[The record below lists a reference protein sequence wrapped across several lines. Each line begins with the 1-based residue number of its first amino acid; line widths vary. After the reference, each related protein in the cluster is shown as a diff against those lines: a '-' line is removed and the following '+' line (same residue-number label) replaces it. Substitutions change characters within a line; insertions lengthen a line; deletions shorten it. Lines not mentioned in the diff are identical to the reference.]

1 MADARKR
8 NQPQA
13 PAAKTPRLPA
23 GATSQAYLF
32 LTITALSW
40 GGNAVAGRLAVGE
53 VSPMALTAL
62 RWLCVVTILV
72 PLAWRDLRAHEATIR
87 AHWRR
92 IALMAVAGFTSFNAL
107 LYAAAHYTSAVNLTI
122 IQGGIPVVVLVGALV
137 VYGTRITTL
146 QVAGMLVTLAGV
158 ATVAAQGSLATLLS
172 LSFNPGD
179 VLMMA
184 AGLAYAGYTLAL
196 RSRPAMPQLAFFT
209 AMAAVAFLASLPLL
223 AFEVTTGSVIW
234 PGPTGLAILAFVAV
248 FPSLIAQL
256 FFMRGVELIG
266 PGRAGLFV
274 NLVPV
279 FGAMLAVAILSE
291 PFHLYHAVALALVL
305 GGIALAER
313 GKGKVESTAGARR

>member
-8 NQPQA
+8 NPAGA
-13 PAAKTPRLPA
+13 PAAKTSRLPA
-23 GATSQAYLF
+23 GASGRAYLF

-53 VSPMALTAL
+53 ISPMAFTAL
-62 RWLCVVTILV
+62 RWLMVVAILA
-72 PLAWRDLRAHEATIR
+72 PLARRDLVAHWPTIR

-92 IALMAVAGFTSFNAL
+92 IALMAAIGFTAFNSL
-107 LYAAAHYTSAVNLTI
+107 MYVAAHYTSAVNLTI
-122 IQGGIPVVVLVGALV
+122 IQGGIPVVVLVGALL
-137 VYGTRITTL
+137 VYGTRITPL
-146 QVAGMLVTLAGV
+146 QVAGMAVTLAGV
-158 ATVAAQGSLATLLS
+158 AVVAAQGSLAALMA

-179 VLMMA
+179 LLMMIA
-184 AGLAYAGYTLAL
+184 CLAYAGYTLAL

-209 AMAAVAFLASLPLL
+209 AMAAVAFLTSLPLL
-223 AFEVTTGSVIW
+223 GAEIAMGRVLW
-234 PGPTGLAILAFVAV
+234 PGLDGWLILAYVSL

-256 FFMRGVELIG
+256 CFMRGVELLG

-279 FGAMLAVAILSE
+279 FGAMLAVAILAE
-291 PFHLYHAVALALVL
+291 PFRLYHAAALVLVL

-313 GKGKVESTAGARR
+313 GKGG

>member
-8 NQPQA
+8 NQAGA
-13 PAAKTPRLPA
+13 PAAKTSRLPA
-23 GATSQAYLF
+23 GASGQAYLL

-53 VSPMALTAL
+53 ISPMAFTAL
-62 RWLCVVTILV
+62 RWLAVVAILA
-72 PLAWRDLRAHEATIR
+72 PLARRDVVAHWPTIR

-92 IALMAVAGFTSFNAL
+92 IAAMAAVGFTAFNAL
-107 LYAAAHYTSAVNLTI
+107 MYVAAHYTTAVNLTI
-122 IQGGIPVVVLVGALV
+122 IQGGIPVVVLVGALL
-137 VYGTRITTL
+137 VYGTRITGL

-158 ATVAAQGSLATLLS
+158 ATVAAQGSLATLLA

-179 VLMMA
+179 VLMMI
-184 AGLAYAGYTLAL
+184 AGLAYASYTLAL
-196 RSRPAMPQLAFFT
+196 RSRPAMPQLAFFS
-209 AMAAVAFLASLPLL
+209 AMAAVAFLTSVPLVG
-223 AFEVTTGSVIW
+223 FEIATGRVIW
-234 PGPTGLAILAFVAV
+234 PGLEGWLILAFVAT

-256 FFMRGVELIG
+256 CFMRGVELIG

-279 FGAMLAVAILSE
+279 FGAMLAVAILAE
-291 PFHLYHAVALALVL
+291 PFRLYHALALALVL

-313 GKGKVESTAGARR
+313 RKNG